1 MSNKINLYNDKK
13 FGISIWSVDIDE
25 GLPISGMLV
34 NWIKNIKCVY
44 NVVERKRRQS
54 TIPKVTNKKN

>member
-1 MSNKINLYNDKK
+1 MSKLSYGDKINLYNDKK

-34 NWIKNIKCVY
+34 NWIKNIK
-44 NVVERKRRQS
+44 NMN
-54 TIPKVTNKKN
+54 II

>member
-13 FGISIWSVDIDE
+13 FGISIWSVDIAE